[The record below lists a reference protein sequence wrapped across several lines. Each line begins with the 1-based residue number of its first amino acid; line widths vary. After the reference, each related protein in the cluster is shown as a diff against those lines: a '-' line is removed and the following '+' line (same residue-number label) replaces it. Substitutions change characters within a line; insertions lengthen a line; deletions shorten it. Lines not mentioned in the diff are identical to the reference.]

1 MDMRT
6 IEGRCHCGN
15 IHYELAWPASEFPL
29 TVRECSCTFCQKHGA
44 LYTSHPQSQL
54 FINVDNNEQLTRYRF
69 GHETADFVLCGRCG
83 SLMFA
88 ICPLDGNDYAVINA
102 NNFENLTSQEMIH
115 SVTNFDEE
123 DIDGRLRRRKKNWTP
138 SVTFR

>member
-1 MDMRT
+1 
-6 IEGRCHCGN
+6 
-15 IHYELAWPASEFPL
+15 
-29 TVRECSCTFCQKHGA
+29 
-44 LYTSHPQSQL
+44 
-54 FINVDNNEQLTRYRF
+54 
-69 GHETADFVLCGRCG
+69 
-83 SLMFA
+83 MFA

-102 NNFENLTSQEMIH
+102 NNFENLTFQEMIR